1 MKEKSHNYHTLL
13 EKYNGAAF
21 SDIPS
26 DDLRI
31 LKKGLKLPAS
41 KQLYYRHKCNK
52 PVREIVIDGIYKP
65 SYMCRLA
72 VTTEDGQQYR
82 VLSEYFVEMQRKKK

>member
-1 MKEKSHNYHTLL
+1 MRENINKYHALL
-13 EKYNGAAF
+13 EKYNGVAF
-21 SDIPS
+21 SNIAKE
-26 DDLRI
+26 DLRI

-52 PVREIVIDGIYKP
+52 PVREIVIEGIYKP

>member
-1 MKEKSHNYHTLL
+1 MKEKSNNYHALL
-13 EKYNGAAF
+13 EKYNGVAF
-21 SDIPS
+21 SNIPN

-52 PVREIVIDGIYKP
+52 PVRGIVIEGIYKP
-65 SYMCRLA
+65 SYMCRLC
-72 VTTEDGQQYR
+72 VTTEDGQQYK
-82 VLSEYFVEMQRKKK
+82 VLSEYFVEMQKKK